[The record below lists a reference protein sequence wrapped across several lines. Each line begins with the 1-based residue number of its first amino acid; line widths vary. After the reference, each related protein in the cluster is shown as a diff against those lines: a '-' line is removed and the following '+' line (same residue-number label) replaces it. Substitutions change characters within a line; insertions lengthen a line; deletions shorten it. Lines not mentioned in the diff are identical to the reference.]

1 MGSTLNIEL
10 SWYETE
16 EIIGLGCLLNLVAR
30 QTLKRCAVENGNA
43 SLVITDDKTV
53 RDLNKTHR
61 GLDEVTDVLSFS
73 NNFEGEYYGDDS
85 ADVSFFE
92 SNFVL
97 PPDHPDTIGE
107 VIVSLPQAIR
117 QSQSERHSVRVELSK
132 LVAHGFLHL
141 LGYDHIESQD
151 RKMMERLEVDIL
163 RKVGP
168 DA

>member
-10 SWYETE
+10 SWYETK
-16 EIIGLGCLLNLVAR
+16 EICGLGCLLNLLAL
-30 QTLKRCAVENGNA
+30 QTLERCAVENGNA

-73 NNFEGEYYGDDS
+73 NSFEGEYYGDDS
-85 ADVSFFE
+85 LDVSHLE
-92 SNFVL
+92 GHFVL
-97 PPDHPDTIGE
+97 PPDQPDTIGE
-107 VIVSLPQAIR
+107 VIISLPQAIR
-117 QSQSERHSVRVELSK
+117 QSQAERHSVRMELSK

-141 LGYDHIESQD
+141 LGYDHIENQD